1 MAEKLTP
8 KDRIY
13 EVLSKGGKVA
23 YGDCNEIGK
32 AIWIA
37 WERGYYQAVKDIQ
50 SNLIKIRDEQ

>member
-1 MAEKLTP
+1 MAEKRKT

-13 EVLSKGGKVA
+13 EVRAKGGKVA
-23 YGDCNEIGK
+23 YGDCNERGK